1 MSRVISRRRFLVA
14 TGTAGAAV
22 AVDACGFEPRVVR
35 LSRHVMPV
43 ASLPAAL
50 EGITVAHITDL
61 HLPGNRRAARHALE
75 LMERERPDVVAFT
88 GDLVEEAAALP
99 LLTEFVAGI
108 SHGPMMVAIHWNWE
122 RKARI
127 PLGALERAYGRAGA
141 EFLLNSRSVL
151 TRGAA
156 RLGLVGLDDGLYHQP
171 VLNATIRDVTSTDAD
186 LWLVHC
192 PAYRDRIP
200 PDLERAPAAVL
211 AGHTHGGQIRL
222 PGWTPY
228 RPLGSG
234 DYVSGWYREGGAPLY
249 VSRGVGTVVV
259 EARFFCP
266 AELPIFT
273 LQRA

>member
-1 MSRVISRRRFLVA
+1 VTSVISRRRFLIA
-14 TGTAGAAV
+14 TGTAGAA
-22 AVDACGFEPRVVR
+22 ATADACGLESRVVR
-35 LSRHVMPV
+35 LSRPVMPV
-43 ASLPAAL
+43 PSLPPAL
-50 EGITVAHITDL
+50 EGITIAHVTDL

-75 LMERERPDVVAFT
+75 LLEREQPDVVAFT

-108 SHGPMMVAIHWNWE
+108 SHGAVMVAIHGNWE

-127 PLGALERAYGRAGA
+127 PVGALRRAYGRGGA
-141 EFLLNSRSVL
+141 EFLLNGRSVL
-151 TRGAA
+151 ARGTA
-156 RLGLVGLDDGLYHQP
+156 RLGLVGLDDGLYYQP
-171 VLNATIRDVTSTDAD
+171 VLNATIRDTASTDAD
-186 LWLVHC
+186 VWLVHC

-200 PDLERAPAAVL
+200 ADLTRSPAAVL

-228 RPLGSG
+228 RPVGSG

-249 VSRGVGTVVV
+249 VSRGVGTVMV

-273 LQRA
+273 LRRA